1 MKFQKSYLSKCF
13 AGNPIVLKRLDQ
25 IKGDYAEIDIMSEEA
40 YKTYK
45 QNRLFHS
52 LLSVFWDSGTSSYLS
67 YDDMRLSY
75 KRLCGLVKVK
85 DGRIIEASWSEAT
98 KDQAKRAIDN
108 LLREMD
114 ASGVIAS
121 NQGKKYEIILKQ
133 LGEHYVD
140 GV

>member
-1 MKFQKSYLSKCF
+1 MRFEKSYLIKCF
-13 AGNPIVLKRLDQ
+13 ANNPVVLKRLEQ
-25 IKGDYAEIDIMSEEA
+25 IKGDYAQIDIMSEEA

-52 LLSVFWDSGTSSYLS
+52 LLSIFWDSGCSSYFN
-67 YDDMRLSY
+67 YDDMRLAY

-85 DGRIIEASWSEAT
+85 DGRIIESSWSDAT
-98 KDQAKRAIDN
+98 KEQAKRGIDN

-121 NQGKKYEIILKQ
+121 NQGKKYESILKQ
-133 LGEHYVD
+133 IGQSYE
-140 GV
+140 G